1 MQNQGSYEYC
11 TNFSK
16 NTRKNIQSSAYLNT
30 DNLFENS
37 SLLKERTSLAQ
48 SVKTEVIR
56 L

>member
-16 NTRKNIQSSAYLNT
+16 KTSQSSAYLNT